1 MIDELNN
8 TKKDIQEYLELNLEI
23 IKLTV
28 AESVSRFFSTLI
40 KVAIIIFFASIIL
53 LFLSIAAAFWLGD
66 ILHSPAAGFLIVAGF
81 NLLLLLFFILTS
93 RASIDKPVI
102 RSVISL
108 FFPKKS
114 NNER

>member
-8 TKKDIQEYLELNLEI
+8 IKKDIQEYLELNLEI

-28 AESVSRFFSTLI
+28 AESISRFFSTLI
-40 KVAIIIFFASIIL
+40 KVVMVIFFASIIL

-66 ILHSPAAGFLIVAGF
+66 MLNSPVAGFLIIAGF
-81 NLLLLLFFILTS
+81 NLLLLLIFILTA
-93 RASIDKPVI
+93 RYSIDKPVI

-108 FFPKKS
+108 FFPKDSK
-114 NNER
+114 